1 VTDAG
6 GGGVKPRKAALRHH
20 AGQIGQAHAER
31 GELFVIQSAGHL
43 DRSEP
48 ARCADLV
55 LYVGDPR
62 RLKRQEFTQTVN
74 RSGRIM
80 HPFGDQIDAEIRS
93 VGCKRG
99 AVAIKDPASARGYQ
113 SEIDAVAFGFETVFL
128 ILGDRQIAQP

>member
-1 VTDAG
+1 MTNAG
-6 GGGVKPRKAALRHH
+6 GCGVKPRKAALRHH

-31 GELFVIQSAGHL
+31 GELFVIQSARHL
-43 DRSEP
+43 DRGKP

-62 RLKRQEFTQTVN
+62 RLKRQEFAQTVN

-99 AVAIKDPASARGYQ
+99 AVAVKNPASAWGDQR
-113 SEIDAVAFGFETVFL
+113 EIDAIAF
-128 ILGDRQIAQP
+128 